1 MTEREHHDIVNGN
14 GSDDTEALLGA
25 YVLDAVDEVDRR
37 RVERLL
43 ATSPEARAEVE
54 RLNAAAD
61 RLAEAAAAGATA
73 PSELFGTLMAKVAA
87 GPAAAAGPVGE
98 GAPTPP
104 PAVEPV
110 VLPRLSGDAPA
121 VPVAG
126 HSTVDIPRGVASF
139 ERHAEARRSRTP
151 WILSAAAVVVLFV
164 VGAVVVGN
172 RSGDGDGVTDSVA
185 AMEQMAAQAATMPGA
200 RTGELTDPENS
211 MAVQV
216 VVDPDGHAFVM
227 SGVLPPLD
235 SAHTYQLWSA
245 EGGTMVSLGLL
256 GSSPA
261 MSVVGVDPS
270 VHELAITV
278 EPIGGSPGPTAAPMA
293 SGSLNTV

>member
-1 MTEREHHDIVNGN
+1 MTEHRHHDIGNDN

-25 YVLDAVDEVDRR
+25 YVLDAVDDVDRR

-43 ATSPEARAEVE
+43 ETSPGARAEVE

-61 RLAEAAAAGATA
+61 RLAEAAAAGASA
-73 PSELFGTLMAKVAA
+73 PTELFSSLMAKVAA
-87 GPAAAAGPVGE
+87 GASGAGSIGD

-110 VLPRLSGDAPA
+110 LLPRLPGDAP
-121 VPVAG
+121 
-126 HSTVDIPRGVASF
+126 TVSIPTHPPADIPTGVASF
-139 ERHAEARRSRTP
+139 ERHAAARRSRAP

-172 RSGDGDGVTDSVA
+172 RSDGGAADSVA
-185 AMEQMAAQAATMPGA
+185 AMEQMAAQAASMPGA
-200 RTGELTDPENS
+200 RTGELTDAGNT

-216 VVDPDGHAFVM
+216 VVDPAGHAFVM

-235 SAHTYQLWSA
+235 SGHTYQLWSA
-245 EGGTMVSLGLL
+245 ESGTMVSIGLL
-256 GSSPA
+256 GSAPS

-278 EPIGGSPGPTAAPMA
+278 EPVGGSPGPTAAPMA
-293 SGSLNTV
+293 SGTLTTV

>member
-1 MTEREHHDIVNGN
+1 MTEREHHDIGNGN
-14 GSDDTEALLGA
+14 GSDDTESLLGA
-25 YVLDAVDEVDRR
+25 YVLDAVDDVDRR

-43 ATSPEARAEVE
+43 ETSPEARAEVA
-54 RLNAAAD
+54 RLDAAAD
-61 RLAEAAAAGATA
+61 RLAEAAAAGASA
-73 PSELFGTLMAKVAA
+73 PSELFGSLMAQIAA
-87 GPAAAAGPVGE
+87 GPSAAGGSGAL

-110 VLPRLSGDAPA
+110 LRPRLSDDTPA
-121 VPVAG
+121 VSVPGHRPV
-126 HSTVDIPRGVASF
+126 DDQPGVASF

-172 RSGDGDGVTDSVA
+172 RGGDGVTDSVA
-185 AMEQMAAQAATMPGA
+185 AMEQMAAQAASMPGA
-200 RTGELTDPENS
+200 RTGELTDPENT

-235 SAHTYQLWSA
+235 SSHTYQLWSA

-261 MSVVGVDPS
+261 MSVVGVDPG

-293 SGSLNTV
+293 SGTLNTV